1 MTRQKSLKSQAQPAK
16 FRSTIYTRQ
25 GDFGT
30 TALCTGERLSK
41 RQPRV
46 QVLGALDELNSWLGY
61 VRSLAIDKKVES
73 ALTQIQHHLFI
84 IQARL
89 AAPDKWAP
97 KLVAKHVAWLE
108 QQCDFFDARLP
119 KLVHFILPG
128 GVAAGAALHVG
139 RAICRRA
146 ERSLVALHERAPV
159 PPALLKYL
167 NRLSDLL
174 FILARFENHRAQQ
187 PEIAPKY

>member
-1 MTRQKSLKSQAQPAK
+1 MPRPKIQKERDGKALTH
-16 FRSTIYTRQ
+16 STIYTRR
-25 GDFGT
+25 GDFG
-30 TALCTGERLSK
+30 ATGLRHGQRVSK
-41 RQPRV
+41 NDSRI
-46 QVLGALDELNSWLGY
+46 QVLGAVDELNCWLGY

-128 GVAAGAALHVG
+128 GVAAGGGALVG

>member
-84 IQARL
+84 IQAMV
-89 AAPDKWAP
+89 ANPNNVGP
-97 KLVAKHVAWLE
+97 KLSQKNVDWLE
-108 QQCDFFDARLP
+108 SRCDSLDALLP
-119 KLVHFILPG
+119 KLTHFILPG
-128 GVAAGAALHVG
+128 GAPSGAALHVS
-139 RAICRRA
+139 RTICRRA
-146 ERSLVALHERAPV
+146 ERALIDLHEVEPV
-159 PPALLKYL
+159 ESALLKYL
-167 NRLSDLL
+167 NRLSDFL